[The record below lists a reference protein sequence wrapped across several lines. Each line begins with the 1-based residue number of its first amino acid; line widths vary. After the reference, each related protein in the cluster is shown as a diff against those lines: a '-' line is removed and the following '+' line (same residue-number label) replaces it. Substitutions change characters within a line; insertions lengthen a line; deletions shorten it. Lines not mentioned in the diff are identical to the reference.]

1 MWTPDSADRR
11 LGLLGGTFDP
21 PHYGHLVAAQEAA
34 WQLRLDRVLFIPA
47 RQNPLKRGDPSSSVD
62 DRCRMVKL
70 AIADDAR
77 FALSLAD
84 LERPGPSYTV
94 DLLRQLRA
102 TLDPRVELYFLAG
115 ADVLQEL
122 PDWRQPRQ
130 MVELATAVVVLGRP
144 GWPPPDGTSL
154 EHRLGARP
162 GSIRSLSMPGV
173 DIASRALRER
183 VRAGQPI
190 SYLTPPAV
198 EAYIAAHD
206 LYRARDDT
214 DT

>member
-1 MWTPDSADRR
+1 LGRVPDARY
-11 LGLLGGTFDP
+11 GLLGGTFDP
-21 PHYGHLVAAQEAA
+21 PHYGHLIAAQEAA

-47 RQNPLKRGDPSSSVD
+47 RQNPLKLGDVSSPVD
-62 DRCRMVKL
+62 DRCRMVER
-70 AIADDAR
+70 AIANDAR

-102 TLDPRVELYFLAG
+102 TLNPSVELYFLAG

-130 MVELATAVVVLGRP
+130 LVELATAVVVFGRP
-144 GWPPPDGTSL
+144 GWPPPDGITL
-154 EHRLGARP
+154 ERRLGVRP

-173 DIASRALRER
+173 DISSRALRER
-183 VRAGQPI
+183 VRTGQPV

-198 EAYIAAHD
+198 EAYIVEHA
-206 LYRARDDT
+206 LYRAQDAP
-214 DT
+214 

>member
-1 MWTPDSADRR
+1 MWTPSQAGGRI
-11 LGLLGGTFDP
+11 GLLGGTFDP

-34 WQLRLDRVLFIPA
+34 WQLQLDRVLFIPA
-47 RQNPLKRGDPSSSVD
+47 RQNPLKLGDASSLVA
-62 DRCRMVKL
+62 DRCRMVEL
-70 AIADDAR
+70 AIAEDER
-77 FALSLAD
+77 FVLSRAE

-102 TLDPRVELYFLAG
+102 TLDPAVELYFLAG

-130 MVELATAVVVLGRP
+130 VVELATAVVVLGRP

-154 EHRLGARP
+154 ERRLGAPP
-162 GSIRSLSMPGV
+162 GSIRGLSMPGV

-183 VRAGQPI
+183 VRLGLPI

-198 EAYIAAHD
+198 EAYIAERG
-206 LYRARDDT
+206 LYRDDA
-214 DT
+214 

>member
-1 MWTPDSADRR
+1 MWTPRQGDGR

-47 RQNPLKRGDPSSSVD
+47 RQNPLKPGDLSSSVD
-62 DRCRMVKL
+62 DRCRMVEL
-70 AIADDAR
+70 AIADDPR

-102 TLDPRVELYFLAG
+102 TLDPSVELYFLAG
-115 ADVLQEL
+115 ADVLREL

-130 MVELATAVVVLGRP
+130 VVELATAVVVLGRP
-144 GWPPPDGTSL
+144 GWPPPDGASL
-154 EHRLGARP
+154 ERRLGARP
-162 GSIRSLSMPGV
+162 GRIRGLPMPGV

-183 VRAGQPI
+183 VRTGQPI

-198 EAYIAAHD
+198 EAYIAERD
-206 LYRARDDT
+206 LYRA
-214 DT
+214 

>member
-1 MWTPDSADRR
+1 LWTPSPDHGR

-47 RQNPLKRGDPSSSVD
+47 RQNPLKLGDAASSID
-62 DRCRMVKL
+62 DRCRMVEL

-84 LERPGPSYTV
+84 LDRPGPSYTV

-102 TLDPRVELYFLAG
+102 TLDPSVELYFLAG

-122 PDWRQPRQ
+122 PDWHQPRQ
-130 MVELATAVVVLGRP
+130 VVELATAVVVLGRP
-144 GWPPPDGTSL
+144 GWAPPDGTIL
-154 EHRLGARP
+154 ERQLDARP
-162 GSIRSLSMPGV
+162 GCIRGLSMPGV
-173 DIASRALRER
+173 DISSRALRER
-183 VRAGQPI
+183 VRTGQPI

-198 EAYIAAHD
+198 EAYIVGHE
-206 LYRARDDT
+206 LYHGRDDT
-214 DT
+214 